1 MAACGYTVLSNILKD
16 FITPGM
22 LVFDIGAN
30 AGYFAREA
38 TALGARV
45 ISVEPDRKHIDA
57 LNIPGVTPVIAAV
70 GEEHGTAQFYLSH
83 NDKWSSLHPE
93 WVTGHYGKPDP
104 DSVLTEVVTLDML
117 IAEFGAP
124 GFVKIDTEGNEA
136 AVLRGLSHRVP
147 ALSFEYH
154 GGEYPVKL
162 DDDPMSECFT
172 RLTGYEFR
180 AAQQETEW
188 VTDWVDVIAM
198 IAMMRELTWGDVY
211 ARKVS

>member
-1 MAACGYTVLSNILKD
+1 MLSDILRE

-30 AGYFAREA
+30 AGYFARECLP
-38 TALGARV
+38 LGAEV

-57 LNIPGVTPVIAAV
+57 LNIPGVTPIIAAV
-70 GEEHGTAQFYLSH
+70 GAEHGTATFYLSH

-93 WVTGHYGKPDP
+93 WVTGHYGKPEP
-104 DSVLTEVVTLDML
+104 DTRLTEVITLDMM
-117 IAEFGAP
+117 IAEFGTP

-154 GGEYPVKL
+154 GGEYPVRL
-162 DDDPMSECFT
+162 NDDPLYECFA
-172 RLTGYEFR
+172 LLPGYEFR
-180 AAQQETEW
+180 AARHETQW
-188 VTDWVDVIAM
+188 VTDWVNAD
-198 IAMMRELTWGDVY
+198 AMMTLMRDLTWGDVY
-211 ARKVS
+211 ARVKKG